1 MAQST
6 MILPFSILIL
16 ATPISFSAEM
26 ISCRLA
32 LHQGNNR
39 RERKNFPFKKVI
51 IAVFFPFK
59 KEILYR
65 FATESPLKKWQNRAK
80 SPLKDVRE
88 IKKSPLKNV
97 RSIKSNTS

>member
-16 ATPISFSAEM
+16 ATPISFSAVM

-39 RERKNFPFKKVI
+39 RERKFCI
-51 IAVFFPFK
+51 
-59 KEILYR
+59 
-65 FATESPLKKWQNRAK
+65 FATESPLEKWQNRVK
-80 SPLKDVRE
+80 SPLKNVHE
-88 IKKSPLKNV
+88 FKKSPLKNV
-97 RSIKSNTS
+97 HSIKGNTS

>member
-39 RERKNFPFKKVI
+39 RERKNFPFKKEI
-51 IAVFFPFK
+51 IAVFFPFL
-59 KEILYR
+59 KEILY
-65 FATESPLKKWQNRAK
+65 LCNRK
-80 SPLKDVRE
+80 SLEKVAGQS
-88 IKKSPLKNV
+88 KKSLEK
-97 RSIKSNTS
+97 RA